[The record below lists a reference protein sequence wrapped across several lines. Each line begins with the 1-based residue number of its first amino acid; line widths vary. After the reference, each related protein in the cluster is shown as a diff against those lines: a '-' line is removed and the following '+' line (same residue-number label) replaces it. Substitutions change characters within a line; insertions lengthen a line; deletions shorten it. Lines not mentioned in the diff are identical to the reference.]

1 MGGIGSGGHNKKAA
15 ELKKLQGNQG
25 HRDLNVRAVKGAP
38 GLPTMPP
45 GLSKVAQKEWKT
57 ILPLLV
63 RMGVDLSAGDGK
75 ALAAYCSCYAQWML
89 AEEEIATNGITIQS
103 FHLADGELVAMD
115 RKVNPAVRVRSD
127 ALRQM
132 KSFLIEFG
140 LTPASRC
147 KLEVKDHGGAQ
158 DPLEDF
164 LSGKASGDVVQ

>member
-1 MGGIGSGGHNKKAA
+1 MGGRGSGGSNRKAA

-25 HRDLNVRAVKGAP
+25 HRDLKVRAIKGAP
-38 GLPTMPP
+38 GLPAMPP
-45 GLSKVAQKEWKT
+45 GLTKVAQKEWKA
-57 ILPLLV
+57 IVPLLV

-89 AEEEIATNGITIQS
+89 AEAEIDQHGITIPT
-103 FHLADGELVAMD
+103 FHLADGELIAMD

-147 KLEVKDHGGAQ
+147 KLEVKDHGGTQ